1 MGAPQLAAS
10 PAPPPA
16 PLAHR
21 AANTG
26 LRSAVL
32 VSVAGK
38 TAELVTLVA
47 LAVLVPRVLGPA
59 DFGRFSVA
67 LTIVTIAS
75 VAMML
80 GGPTLMARYVPAA
93 PPEERAALARALTA
107 RLAVGRAAQLAV
119 VALVAGMLVAVDP
132 SAFPADLTALV
143 LVSLALSVAATLA
156 LQTGLGLGRT
166 GPWSARY
173 PLQNAVLVIA
183 VLVLYPFGGVTAA
196 VAGIALSCVVAL
208 GLGAATAGPALR
220 GARAAVEL
228 PAGALRFAI
237 LQAAGGALV
246 QIAHRGGVVAVALL
260 AGSSVQT
267 GHAALA
273 LGVGLAATYAVA
285 QVFTVALPGLV
296 ERENADAPG
305 SRPALVL
312 QENTQAGRLRSREA
326 NAADGPG
333 RPELGDAEAALRRL
347 AGLALAVLV
356 PATLVAALLL
366 EEAVPAVFGH
376 RYAGAVEAFAPALA
390 MVVVAPVNALVL
402 QAAALRLR
410 PEATLHSAIA
420 GALAFA
426 LVALLAVPSLGATGG
441 TAAALAGAVA
451 IALTSIRLLPGAI
464 GARVGGAS
472 LAGAAGVLAI
482 ALTVA

>member
-1 MGAPQLAAS
+1 
-10 PAPPPA
+10 
-16 PLAHR
+16 
-21 AANTG
+21 
-26 LRSAVL
+26 
-32 VSVAGK
+32 
-38 TAELVTLVA
+38 
-47 LAVLVPRVLGPA
+47 
-59 DFGRFSVA
+59 
-67 LTIVTIAS
+67 
-75 VAMML
+75 
-80 GGPTLMARYVPAA
+80 
-93 PPEERAALARALTA
+93 
-107 RLAVGRAAQLAV
+107 V
-119 VALVAGMLVAVDP
+119 V
-132 SAFPADLTALV
+132 
-143 LVSLALSVAATLA
+143 VSLALSVAATLA

-273 LGVGLAATYAVA
+273 LGVALAATYAVA

-305 SRPALVL
+305 SCPALVL

-326 NAADGPG
+326 NAADGPS

-376 RYAGAVEAFAPALA
+376 GYAGAVEAFAPALA

-451 IALTSIRLLPGAI
+451 TALTSIRLLPGAI